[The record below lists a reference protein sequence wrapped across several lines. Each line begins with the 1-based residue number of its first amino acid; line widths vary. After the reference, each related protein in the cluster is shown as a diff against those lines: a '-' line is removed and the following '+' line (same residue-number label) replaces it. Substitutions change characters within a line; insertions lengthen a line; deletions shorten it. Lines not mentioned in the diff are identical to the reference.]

1 MVLWMYLL
9 CMLFKKTLVKRTQTF
24 QQLLRNKQTD
34 NPFNVHPLS
43 SNKTSISAILISA

>member
-9 CMLFKKTLVKRTQTF
+9 CPLSKKTLVKRTQTF
-24 QQLLRNKQTD
+24 QQPLRNKQTN
-34 NPFNVHPLS
+34 NPFDVHQLS